1 MIQAGCD
8 ALLSCNEQVELRSS
22 VEDHNVYCY
31 ILDAMK
37 RHGSDPYLAGKAVDT
52 LASLSTTGNYEFEYN
67 MVVEESDPP
76 YGYPFMIVN
85 ERLGASGS

>member
-1 MIQAGCD
+1 MTKIVYDICVHFQAGCD

-22 VEDHNVYCY
+22 VEDHNVYHY

-52 LASLSTTGNYEFEYN
+52 LASLSGTGNGQWTN
-67 MVVEESDPP
+67 VLL
-76 YGYPFMIVN
+76 I
-85 ERLGASGS
+85 